1 MRICND
7 GASYYST
14 AQTHSILRRW
24 KVRMILFS
32 MLVKWIIPQ
41 LTNPNSKF
49 SDLNKKKI
57 LTSLFQII
65 LLLFLF
71 ILTIIFIH

>member
-49 SDLNKKKI
+49 SDLNKKI